1 MVKFCRRCGAYI
13 PTGRK
18 SCPKCRADID
28 LKVQLKQLRPSELT
42 VQDVLECFPSR
53 SLRPYQ
59 KETIE
64 HMVEAFKSGK
74 KCVILTAPTGFGKSY
89 VNASFA
95 SVTRSFYATP
105 QLALIDQM
113 LRDPSLRS
121 RFVEIKG
128 RRNYPCYYE
137 PQRSVHIGR
146 CVTEDYACKERFEV
160 CPYWVQK
167 ARAIKAP
174 SVLLSFAYLVAEG
187 QTEGHSESYLGT
199 RTLLVLDEAHNIE
212 EECLNHVSVNVTP
225 FTIPHEIYAK
235 VLPQLREVK
244 TEKQLDKLLESIEA
258 SLKAQL
264 EQARK
269 IAETTGLSVMQAE
282 DMERIGRYL
291 ETYQQYKS
299 SKSEWVWQIKGDQLF
314 VQPLFAREFM
324 KELIWKRAEHY
335 IISSA
340 TIMNPQEYI
349 ELIGLHDLLENDEIC
364 ILPQV
369 PSTFPVENRPV
380 IDRTVGP
387 LSRAGWEE
395 NMPKA
400 VRAVEEI
407 LREERGNVAIHC
419 HSYDHQKALFEN
431 LPEDLGQRLVI
442 HTRRDREERLREWMQ
457 SRGKVFLSVA
467 FNEGQD
473 WKYDVCDAQ
482 ILLKVPFPD
491 LGDKRVKRRLDM
503 GRQQWYDNQA
513 MLEVI
518 QAYGRAVRAEDDK
531 ARFYIVDG
539 SFQRLVGKCW
549 KFIPGW
555 FKDALPESF
564 VPGSQT
570 RET

>member
-1 MVKFCRRCGAYI
+1 LVKFCRQCGTYV

-42 VQDVLECFPSR
+42 VQDVLECFPSS

-137 PQRSVHIGR
+137 PQRSVHMGR

-167 ARAIKAP
+167 ARAIKAS

-225 FTIPHEIYAK
+225 FSIPHEVYNK
-235 VLPQLREVK
+235 LLPQLREVK
-244 TEKQLDKLLESIEA
+244 TEKQLDKLLENIEA

-264 EQARK
+264 EQVRK

-282 DMERIGRYL
+282 DKERIERYL
-291 ETYQQYKS
+291 ETYGLYKS

-340 TIMNPQEYI
+340 TILDPQEYI
-349 ELIGLHDLLENDEIC
+349 ELIGLHDLLEKDEIC

-419 HSYDHQKALFEN
+419 HSYDHQKTLFDN
-431 LPEDLGQRLVI
+431 LPEDLRQRLII

-457 SRGKVFLSVA
+457 SRGKVFVSVA

-503 GRQQWYDNQA
+503 GHQQWYNNQA

-539 SFQRLVGKCW
+539 SFQRLVRKCW
-549 KFIPGW
+549 QFIPDW
-555 FKDALPESF
+555 FKEALPASF
-564 VPGSQT
+564 VPLSQN
-570 RET
+570 

>member
-28 LKVQLKQLRPSELT
+28 LKAQLKQLRPSELT
-42 VQDVLECFPSR
+42 VQDVLECFPSS

-59 KETIE
+59 KETVK
-64 HMVEAFKSGK
+64 HVVEAFKSGK

-89 VNASFA
+89 VNASFT
-95 SVTRSFYATP
+95 SVARSFYATP

-137 PQRSVHIGR
+137 PQRSVHMGR

-199 RTLLVLDEAHNIE
+199 RALLVLDEAHNIE

-225 FTIPHEIYAK
+225 FTIPHEVYNK
-235 VLPQLREVK
+235 LLPQLREVK

-264 EQARK
+264 EQVRK
-269 IAETTGLSVMQAE
+269 IAEATGLSVMQAE
-282 DMERIGRYL
+282 DKERIERYL
-291 ETYQQYKS
+291 ETYGLYKS

-340 TIMNPQEYI
+340 TILDPQEYI

-364 ILPQV
+364 ALPQV

-387 LSRAGWEE
+387 LSRAGWKE

-419 HSYDHQKALFEN
+419 HSYDHQKTLFDN
-431 LPEDLGQRLVI
+431 LPEDLRQRLII

-457 SRGKVFLSVA
+457 SRGKVFVSVA

-503 GRQQWYDNQA
+503 GRQQWYNNQA

-549 KFIPGW
+549 KFVPDW
-555 FKDALPESF
+555 FKEALPVSF
-564 VPGSQT
+564 VPGS
-570 RET
+570 

>member
-42 VQDVLECFPSR
+42 VQDVLECFPSS

-137 PQRSVHIGR
+137 PQRSVHMGR

-225 FTIPHEIYAK
+225 FSIPHEVYNK
-235 VLPQLREVK
+235 LLPQLREVK

-264 EQARK
+264 EQVRK

-282 DMERIGRYL
+282 DKERIERYL
-291 ETYQQYKS
+291 ETYGLYKS

-340 TIMNPQEYI
+340 TILDPQEYI
-349 ELIGLHDLLENDEIC
+349 ELIGLHDLLENDEVC

-431 LPEDLGQRLVI
+431 LPEDLRQRLII

-457 SRGKVFLSVA
+457 SRGKVFVSVA

-503 GRQQWYDNQA
+503 GRQQWYNNQA

-531 ARFYIVDG
+531 ARFYVIDG
-539 SFQRLVGKCW
+539 SFPRLVRKCW
-549 KFIPGW
+549 QFIPDW
-555 FKDALPESF
+555 FKEALPASF
-564 VPGSQT
+564 VTSSQS
-570 RET
+570 

>member
-42 VQDVLECFPSR
+42 VQDVLECFPSS
-53 SLRPYQ
+53 SLRLYQ
-59 KETIE
+59 KETVE
-64 HMVEAFKSGK
+64 RMVEAFKSGK

-137 PQRSVHIGR
+137 PQRSVHMGR
-146 CVTEDYACKERFEV
+146 CVTEDYACKERFDV

-225 FTIPHEIYAK
+225 FSIPHEVYNK
-235 VLPQLREVK
+235 LLPQLREVK
-244 TEKQLDKLLESIEA
+244 TLKQLDKLLESIEA

-264 EQARK
+264 EQVRK

-282 DMERIGRYL
+282 DKERIERYL
-291 ETYQQYKS
+291 ETYGLYKS

-340 TIMNPQEYI
+340 TILNPQEYI
-349 ELIGLHDLLENDEIC
+349 ELIGLHDLLEKDEIC

-369 PSTFPVENRPV
+369 PSTFPLENRPV

-419 HSYDHQKALFEN
+419 HSYDHQKTLFDN
-431 LPEDLGQRLVI
+431 LPEDLRLRLII

-457 SRGKVFLSVA
+457 SRGKVFVSVA

-491 LGDKRVKRRLDM
+491 LGDRRVKRRLDM
-503 GRQQWYDNQA
+503 GRQQWYNNQA

-531 ARFYIVDG
+531 ARFYVVDG

-549 KFIPGW
+549 QFIPDW
-555 FKDALPESF
+555 FKEVLPASF
-564 VPGSQT
+564 VPLSQN
-570 RET
+570 

>member
-1 MVKFCRRCGAYI
+1 
-13 PTGRK
+13 
-18 SCPKCRADID
+18 
-28 LKVQLKQLRPSELT
+28 
-42 VQDVLECFPSR
+42 
-53 SLRPYQ
+53 
-59 KETIE
+59 
-64 HMVEAFKSGK
+64 MVEAFKSGK

-89 VNASFA
+89 VNASFT

-137 PQRSVHIGR
+137 PQRSVHMGR

-160 CPYWVQK
+160 CPYWAQK

-187 QTEGHSESYLGT
+187 QTEGHSENYLGT
-199 RTLLVLDEAHNIE
+199 RTLLILDEAHNIE

-225 FTIPHEIYAK
+225 FTIPHEVYNK
-235 VLPQLREVK
+235 LLPQLREVK
-244 TEKQLDKLLESIEA
+244 NEEQLDRLLESVEA

-264 EQARK
+264 EHVRK

-282 DMERIGRYL
+282 DRERIERYL
-291 ETYQQYKS
+291 ETYGLYKS

-324 KELIWKRAEHY
+324 KELIWKRAENY

-340 TIMNPQEYI
+340 TIMNPQEYA
-349 ELIGLHDLLENDEIC
+349 ELIGLHDLLEKDEIC

-400 VRAVEEI
+400 IRAVEEI
-407 LREERGNVAIHC
+407 LRKERGNVAIHC
-419 HSYDHQKALFEN
+419 HSYDHQRALFDN
-431 LPEDLGQRLVI
+431 LPEDLRQRLII

-457 SRGKVFLSVA
+457 SRGKVFVSVA

-491 LGDKRVKRRLDM
+491 LGDKRVKRRLGM
-503 GRQQWYDNQA
+503 GRQQWYNNQA

-539 SFQRLVGKCW
+539 SFQRLVRNCW
-549 KFIPGW
+549 QFIPDW

>member
-1 MVKFCRRCGAYI
+1 MGTYQA
-13 PTGRK
+13 T
-18 SCPKCRADID
+18 
-28 LKVQLKQLRPSELT
+28 VQTVVQEPRQFTRIGSGNPMMTPQELTAREVLKQ
-42 VQDVLECFPSR
+42 FPSS

-64 HMVEAFKSGK
+64 RIVEAFKSGM

-89 VNASFA
+89 VNASFT
-95 SVTRSFYATP
+95 SLTRSFYATP

-113 LRDPSLRS
+113 LRDQSLRS

-128 RRNYPCYYE
+128 RRNYPCHYH
-137 PQRSVHIGR
+137 PQRSAHVGR

-160 CPYWVQK
+160 CPYWKQK
-167 ARAIKAP
+167 ARAIEAP

-199 RTLLVLDEAHNIE
+199 RSLLVLDEAHNIE

-225 FTIPHEIYAK
+225 FTIPHEIYARA
-235 VLPQLREVK
+235 LPQLRQVK
-244 TEKQLDKLLESIEA
+244 TEEQLDTLLETIEA

-264 EQARK
+264 EQVRK
-269 IAETTGLSVMQAE
+269 IAETSALSVMQAE
-282 DMERIGRYL
+282 DMEQIERYL
-291 ETYQQYKS
+291 ETYQLYKS
-299 SKSEWVWQIKGDQLF
+299 SRSEWVWQIKGDQLS

-324 KELIWKRAEHY
+324 KELLWKRAEHY

-340 TIMNPQEYI
+340 TILNPQEYV
-349 ELIGLHDLLENDEIC
+349 ELTGLVDVLKEDEIC
-364 ILPQV
+364 VLPQV
-369 PSTFPVENRPV
+369 PSTFPLENRPV

-387 LSRAGWEE
+387 LSRAGWEQ
-395 NMPKA
+395 NMLKA
-400 VRAVEEI
+400 VQAVEEI
-407 LREERGNVAIHC
+407 LREENGNVAIHC
-419 HSYDHQKALFEN
+419 HSYDHQRALFDN
-431 LPEDLGQRLVI
+431 LPEDLRQRLII

-457 SRGKVFLSVA
+457 SRGKVFVSVA

-473 WKYDVCDAQ
+473 WKYDLCDAQ

-503 GRQQWYDNQA
+503 GRQQWYNNQA
-513 MLEVI
+513 TLEVI
-518 QAYGRAVRAEDDK
+518 QAYGRAVRAEDDE

-539 SFQRLVGKCW
+539 SFQRLVWKCW
-549 KFIPGW
+549 QFIPDW
-555 FKDALPESF
+555 FKEALPESF

-570 RET
+570 RGT

>member
-113 LRDPSLRS
+113 LRDPTLRS

-146 CVTEDYACKERFEV
+146 CVTEDYVCKERFEV

-167 ARAIKAP
+167 AKAIKAP
-174 SVLLSFAYLVAEG
+174 TVLLSFAYLVAEG

-225 FTIPHEIYAK
+225 FTIPSETYAK

-340 TIMNPQEYI
+340 TIMNPQEYV

-380 IDRTVGP
+380 INRTVGP

-400 VRAVEEI
+400 VRAVEQI

-564 VPGSQT
+564 VPGSQI

>member
-1 MVKFCRRCGAYI
+1 
-13 PTGRK
+13 
-18 SCPKCRADID
+18 
-28 LKVQLKQLRPSELT
+28 VQLKQLRPSELT
-42 VQDVLECFPSR
+42 VQDVLECFPSS
-53 SLRPYQ
+53 SLRRYQ
-59 KETIE
+59 KEIIE
-64 HMVEAFKSGK
+64 AAVQAFSSGK

-89 VNASFA
+89 VNASLA

-128 RRNYPCYYE
+128 RRNYPCHYE

-146 CVTEDYACKERFEV
+146 CATEDYECKERFEV
-160 CPYWVQK
+160 CPYWLQK

-225 FTIPHEIYAK
+225 FTIPSETYAK

-244 TEKQLDKLLESIEA
+244 TEKQLDKLLETVEA

-264 EQARK
+264 EQVRK

-282 DMERIGRYL
+282 DKERIERYL
-291 ETYQQYKS
+291 ETYGLYKS
-299 SKSEWVWQIKGDQLF
+299 SKSEWVWQVKGDQLF
-314 VQPLFAREFM
+314 MQPLFAREFM

-340 TIMNPQEYI
+340 TILNPQEYV
-349 ELIGLHDLLENDEIC
+349 ELIGLHDLLEKDEIC

-387 LSRAGWEE
+387 LSRAGWEQ
-395 NMPKA
+395 NMLKA
-400 VRAVEEI
+400 VQAVQEI

-419 HSYDHQKALFEN
+419 HSYDHQKALRA
-431 LPEDLGQRLVI
+431 P
-442 HTRRDREERLREWMQ
+442 T
-457 SRGKVFLSVA
+457 
-467 FNEGQD
+467 
-473 WKYDVCDAQ
+473 
-482 ILLKVPFPD
+482 
-491 LGDKRVKRRLDM
+491 RVKSKSLTFAIVAGCEPDPKYAKPLSGSMTATLTPSLGSKVSVPARVKSESLTFTILDAPPPSAPIPKYTKPLTVSITAES
-503 GRQQWYDNQA
+503 GSPSSRTSVWT
-513 MLEVI
+513 
-518 QAYGRAVRAEDDK
+518 RAK
-531 ARFYIVDG
+531 
-539 SFQRLVGKCW
+539 S
-549 KFIPGW
+549 
-555 FKDALPESF
+555 
-564 VPGSQT
+564 
-570 RET
+570 ETLIFNMRVCG

>member
-1 MVKFCRRCGAYI
+1 
-13 PTGRK
+13 
-18 SCPKCRADID
+18 
-28 LKVQLKQLRPSELT
+28 VQLKQLRPSELT
-42 VQDVLECFPSR
+42 VQDVLECFPSS
-53 SLRPYQ
+53 SLRQYQ
-59 KETIE
+59 KEIIE
-64 HMVEAFKSGK
+64 AAVQAFSSGK

-105 QLALIDQM
+105 QLALIDQV

-146 CVTEDYACKERFEV
+146 CVTEDYDCKERFEV
-160 CPYWVQK
+160 CPYWLQK
-167 ARAIKAP
+167 GRAIKAP

-225 FTIPHEIYAK
+225 FSIPHEVYDK
-235 VLPQLREVK
+235 LLPQLREVK

-264 EQARK
+264 EQVRK
-269 IAETTGLSVMQAE
+269 IAESTGLSVMQAE
-282 DMERIGRYL
+282 DKERIERYL
-291 ETYQQYKS
+291 ETYGLYKS
-299 SKSEWVWQIKGDQLF
+299 SKSEWVWQIKSDQLL

-340 TIMNPQEYI
+340 TILNPQEYV
-349 ELIGLHDLLENDEIC
+349 ELTGLLDLLENDEIC

-387 LSRAGWEE
+387 LSRAGWEQ

-400 VRAVEEI
+400 VQAIEEI
-407 LREERGNVAIHC
+407 LREEGGNVAIHC
-419 HSYDHQKALFEN
+419 HSYDHQRALFEN
-431 LPEDLGQRLVI
+431 LPEDLRQRLII
-442 HTRRDREERLREWMQ
+442 HTRRDRDEKLREWMH
-457 SRGKVFLSVA
+457 SRGKVFVSVA

-491 LGDKRVKRRLDM
+491 LGDKRVKKRLEM

-531 ARFYIVDG
+531 ARFYVVDG
-539 SFQRLVGKCW
+539 SFARLVRKCW
-549 KFIPGW
+549 QFIPDW
-555 FKDALPESF
+555 FKETLPDSF

>member
-1 MVKFCRRCGAYI
+1 MVKFCRRCGTYI
-13 PTGRK
+13 PTGHK

-42 VQDVLECFPSR
+42 VQDVLECFPSS

-59 KETIE
+59 KETVE
-64 HMVEAFKSGK
+64 HMVEAFSSGK

-89 VNASFA
+89 VNASFT

-113 LRDPSLRS
+113 LRDPSLRG

-128 RRNYPCYYE
+128 RRNYSCYHAS
-137 PQRSVHIGR
+137 QRGVNVGR
-146 CVTEDYACKERFEV
+146 CVTEGYDCKERFEV
-160 CPYWVQK
+160 CPYWIQK
-167 ARAIKAP
+167 ARAIEAP

-225 FTIPHEIYAK
+225 FTIPSETYAK

-244 TEKQLDKLLESIEA
+244 AEKQLGKLLETVEA
-258 SLKAQL
+258 SLTAQL
-264 EQARK
+264 EQVRK

-282 DMERIGRYL
+282 DKERIERYL
-291 ETYQQYKS
+291 ETYGLYRS

-340 TIMNPQEYI
+340 TILNPQEYV

-369 PSTFPVENRPV
+369 PSTFPVDNRPV

-419 HSYDHQKALFEN
+419 HSYDHQKTLFDN
-431 LPEDLGQRLVI
+431 LPEDLRLRLII
-442 HTRRDREERLREWMQ
+442 HTRRDREERLGEWMQ
-457 SRGKVFLSVA
+457 SRGKVFVSVA

-503 GRQQWYDNQA
+503 GHQQWYNNQA

-549 KFIPGW
+549 KFIPDW
-555 FKDALPESF
+555 FKEALPASF
-564 VPGSQT
+564 VPLSQN
-570 RET
+570 

>member
-1 MVKFCRRCGAYI
+1 LVKFCRQCGTYV

-42 VQDVLECFPSR
+42 VQDVLECFPSS

-137 PQRSVHIGR
+137 PQRSVHMGR

-167 ARAIKAP
+167 ARAIKAS

-225 FTIPHEIYAK
+225 FSIPHEVYNK
-235 VLPQLREVK
+235 LLPQLREVK
-244 TEKQLDKLLESIEA
+244 TEKQLDKLLENIEA

-264 EQARK
+264 EQVRK

-282 DMERIGRYL
+282 DKERIERYL
-291 ETYQQYKS
+291 ETYGLYKS

-340 TIMNPQEYI
+340 TILDPQEYI

-419 HSYDHQKALFEN
+419 HSYDHQKTLFDN
-431 LPEDLGQRLVI
+431 LPEDLRQRLII

-457 SRGKVFLSVA
+457 SRGKVFVSVA

-503 GRQQWYDNQA
+503 GHQQWYNNQA

-539 SFQRLVGKCW
+539 SFQRLVRKCW
-549 KFIPGW
+549 QFIPDW
-555 FKDALPESF
+555 FKEALPASF
-564 VPGSQT
+564 VPLSQN
-570 RET
+570 

>member
-1 MVKFCRRCGAYI
+1 M
-13 PTGRK
+13 
-18 SCPKCRADID
+18 SCPKCRLDVD
-28 LKVQLKQLRPSELT
+28 LEVQLKQLRPSELT
-42 VQDVLECFPSR
+42 VQDVLECFPSS

-59 KETIE
+59 KETVE

-89 VNASFA
+89 VNASFT
-95 SVTRSFYATP
+95 SVTHSFYATP

-121 RFVEIKG
+121 RFVEMKG
-128 RRNYPCYYE
+128 RRNYSCYHAS
-137 PQRSVHIGR
+137 QRGVNVGR
-146 CVTEDYACKERFEV
+146 CVTEDYDCKERFEV
-160 CPYWVQK
+160 CPYWKQK
-167 ARAIKAP
+167 ARAIEAP

-199 RTLLVLDEAHNIE
+199 RSLLVLDEAHNIE

-225 FTIPHEIYAK
+225 FTIPSETYAK

-244 TEKQLDKLLESIEA
+244 TLRQLDKLLETVEA
-258 SLKAQL
+258 SLKTQL
-264 EQARK
+264 EQVRK

-282 DMERIGRYL
+282 DKERIERYL
-291 ETYQQYKS
+291 ETYGLYES
-299 SKSEWVWQIKGDQLF
+299 SKSEWVWQIKGDQLI

-340 TIMNPQEYI
+340 TILNPQEYV
-349 ELIGLHDLLENDEIC
+349 ELTGLLDLLKNDEIC

-369 PSTFPVENRPV
+369 PSTFPLENRSV

-387 LSRAGWEE
+387 LSRAGWEQ
-395 NMPKA
+395 NMLKA
-400 VRAVEEI
+400 VRAVEDI
-407 LREERGNVAIHC
+407 LREEKGNVAIHC

-431 LPEDLGQRLVI
+431 LPEDLRLRLII
-442 HTRRDREERLREWMQ
+442 HTRRDRDEKLREWLQ
-457 SRGKVFLSVA
+457 SRGKVFVSVA

-503 GRQQWYDNQA
+503 GRQQWYNNQA

-539 SFQRLVGKCW
+539 SFQRLVWKCW
-549 KFIPGW
+549 QFVPDW

-564 VPGSQT
+564 VPDGASRLAIT
-570 RET
+570 PK